1 MGPLVFGLLAG
12 AMVGG
17 TFATCAVALV
27 AANKSGAP
35 EPDPSWLDER
45 DRATRALGYEP
56 SDLTDGFDLE
66 LAALSALAAEEARC
80 QFLHG
85 THDRKVAAVA
95 ADMLAQIEDDDRAQ
109 GTHRAPHYRRRLAE
123 LGMGAM

>member
-17 TFATCAVALV
+17 SAAAGAVALV
-27 AANKSGAP
+27 AANRLDQSRRAP
-35 EPDPSWLDER
+35 TWDGER
-45 DRATRALGYEP
+45 DRTARALGYDP
-56 SDLTDGFDLE
+56 SELTDGFDLE

-123 LGMGAM
+123 LGMGVM